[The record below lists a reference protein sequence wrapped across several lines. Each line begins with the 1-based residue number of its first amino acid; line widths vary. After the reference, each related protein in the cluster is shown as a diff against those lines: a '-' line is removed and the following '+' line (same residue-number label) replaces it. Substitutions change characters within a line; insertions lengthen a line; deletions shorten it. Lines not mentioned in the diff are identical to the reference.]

1 MPGPPVDLAGKKH
14 FRATILRI
22 ERVGVRGARYWRCRC
37 TCGAE
42 YVKSEGEL
50 INRIGRSCGKCENAK
65 AHIPVGVVLRAEARA
80 RGDASY
86 DPRVPCKHGHLARR
100 LVQYNQC
107 VACIGARARQWVRD
121 NPERSKELQNRAW
134 KRISGDPVK
143 QEKARS
149 ARQAYRGANPEKTS
163 AWARAFY
170 ERHRTKVLGWNS
182 ARRARM
188 AVPPWADLDA
198 IDVFY
203 DQAMRLTLETGVL
216 HEVDHIIPLNGKT
229 VSGLHVH
236 WNLRVTTQSENAG
249 KRNKWRQEDGIV
261 PATKAE

>member
-100 LVQYNQC
+100 SCSTTNAWHVS
-107 VACIGARARQWVRD
+107 
-121 NPERSKELQNRAW
+121 ER
-134 KRISGDPVK
+134 GPV
-143 QEKARS
+143 
-149 ARQAYRGANPEKTS
+149 
-163 AWARAFY
+163 
-170 ERHRTKVLGWNS
+170 
-182 ARRARM
+182 
-188 AVPPWADLDA
+188 
-198 IDVFY
+198 
-203 DQAMRLTLETGVL
+203 
-216 HEVDHIIPLNGKT
+216 NGCA
-229 VSGLHVH
+229 
-236 WNLRVTTQSENAG
+236 TTQSGQRNFKTGPGNVLVVILSNRKKLAPPVKLTGVQIREDECLGSCFLREAPDQGAG
-249 KRNKWRQEDGIV
+249 MEQCAARSDGG
-261 PATKAE
+261 PAVG